1 MRKLLASI
9 LILSIGLLWG
19 CGGSDSGTGDDGGG
33 TPPVRLLVNTSVAA
47 PTMSSPDET
56 VWNSV
61 DSVMV
66 AVSAANTPKVVPG
79 AKIAAVPSE
88 VKVQAIAK
96 NDTLYVRLRWADPTF
111 SAYPHLNTVTT
122 TSPLTFSRD
131 VTAQE
136 DQAFVMFESAVDTFD
151 VWGWQVLR
159 TGGLGLGM
167 GYTYA
172 DGALTPDAAGTASL
186 EIPVPNNE
194 PGFTAPI
201 YMSGDTSEFNG
212 YILYLPPSGNT
223 VLFTDPMRVDTTDVG
238 GQLVIDTISYGQ
250 STGWTVGQ
258 KLPGYV
264 LDSSVVAAWRTDAN
278 RGSILDIRTT
288 DNYSGG
294 IYSLVMK
301 RAMNTGYADD
311 MDLSAA
317 DSVRVV
323 VGLFD
328 DQDSF
333 TTGGTHRGF
342 SIPFWV
348 IF

>member
-19 CGGSDSGTGDDGGG
+19 CGGDDNGTDGGGG
-33 TPPVRLLVNTSVAA
+33 TPPVRLQVNTSVAA

-66 AVSAANTPKVVPG
+66 GVSAANTPKVVPG
-79 AKIAAVPSE
+79 AKIASVPSE
-88 VKVQAIAK
+88 VKVQAIAL

-111 SAYPHLNTVTT
+111 SAYPHLDTVTT

-172 DGALTPDAAGTASL
+172 DLTLTPDAEGTASL
-186 EIPVPNNE
+186 ETAVPNNE
-194 PGFTAPI
+194 QNFTTPI

-223 VLFTDPMRVDTTDVG
+223 VRLDDTLRVDTIDVG
-238 GQLVIDTISYGQ
+238 GQQVFNVIRYDQ
-250 STGWTVGQ
+250 STGWTIGQ

-264 LDSSVVAAWRTDAN
+264 LDSSVVAAWRSDAN

-294 IYSLVMK
+294 MYSLVMK
-301 RAMNTGYADD
+301 RAMNTGYEDD
-311 MDLSAA
+311 LNMIPL
-317 DSVRVV
+317 DSVKVV
-323 VGLFD
+323 IGLFD
-328 DQDSF
+328 NQDSF
-333 TTGGTHRGF
+333 TTGGTKRGF